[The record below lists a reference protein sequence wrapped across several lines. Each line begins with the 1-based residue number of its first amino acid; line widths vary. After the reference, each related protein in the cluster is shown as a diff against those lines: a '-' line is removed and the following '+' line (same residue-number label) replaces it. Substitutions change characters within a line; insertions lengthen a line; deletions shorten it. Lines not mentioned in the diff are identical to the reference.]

1 MAEVKRSK
9 RVAFRNTVY
18 YGPKNPPEHVSFITD
33 LSETGLCIQTSR
45 VFQPGTRLYMII
57 EVASRRFEAEGV
69 VVLRAIRSPLI
80 TWIWIG
86 AVVVL
91 FGTVYAL
98 SPQPKPSPA
107 RRREVALP

>member
-33 LSETGLCIQTSR
+33 LSETGLCIQTNR
-45 VFQPGTRLYMII
+45 VFQPGTKLYMII

-69 VVLRAIRSPLI
+69 VVWAKKVPPNLIQLVKNGMGIRFTRVDGDLMD
-80 TWIWIG
+80 
-86 AVVVL
+86 
-91 FGTVYAL
+91 VYNKK
-98 SPQPKPSPA
+98 SEG
-107 RRREVALP
+107 RGR